1 MTSHD
6 ISLQRFEVEPLGIK
20 DLKVWKRSP
29 VELMTD
35 MLQDPDYT
43 DKIDWLRASPFLP
56 GVFAS
61 VTEWILVQGG
71 QGNQLSHFITMP
83 EIGQSNVTLWA

>member
-43 DKIDWLRASPFLP
+43 DKIDWSGASPSLP
-56 GVFAS
+56 GVYTS
-61 VTEWILVQGG
+61 VTSGDWFKEVKVINCHIISPYISVI
-71 QGNQLSHFITMP
+71 SPDVI
-83 EIGQSNVTLWA
+83 

>member
-1 MTSHD
+1 MISHY

-29 VELMTD
+29 VELMVD

-43 DKIDWLRASPFLP
+43 DKIDWSGASPSAP
-56 GVFAS
+56 GVYTS
-61 VTEWILVQGG
+61 VTSGDWFKEVKVISPDIMILYH
-71 QGNQLSHFITMP
+71 LISC
-83 EIGQSNVTLWA
+83 